1 MASEIKYIVMYKKWI
16 KIGGFVLV
24 VSGAV
29 VNSRLAVG
37 KDTGKMELSLEHVEA
52 LASSESGGNNDDP
65 CVKGSG
71 YCLRNG
77 IQVKNLDLVWE

>member
-24 VSGAV
+24 VLGALVNLQLAV
-29 VNSRLAVG
+29 VQDFGNV
-37 KDTGKMELSLEHVEA
+37 ELSLEHVEA
-52 LASSESGGNNDDP
+52 LASPESGGNSDDP